1 MRSAPAVS
9 TPARERPPLDGPI
22 SAELV
27 GERPLR
33 VSSTGR
39 LARQVPAIAVLAAVR
54 PQLGASPPRLRLH
67 QVLDGEA
74 RRGLV
79 LVPLLG
85 SAHPAPPLVV
95 HTSSVPCPRTR
106 SAARRVGTECVSTGR
121 FRW

>member
-1 MRSAPAVS
+1 MR
-9 TPARERPPLDGPI
+9 I
-22 SAELV
+22 SDWSSDVCSSDL
-27 GERPLR
+27 PLR

-106 SAARRVGTECVSTGR
+106 PPSGGRHTRDPLDRKSTR
-121 FRW
+121 LNSSH

>member
-85 SAHPAPPLVV
+85 SAHPPPPPPARFAIGSHYDRRRFALGSASRRERV
-95 HTSSVPCPRTR
+95 CPF
-106 SAARRVGTECVSTGR
+106 V
-121 FRW
+121 

>member
-79 LVPLLG
+79 LVPPLG
-85 SAHPAPPLVV
+85 PPHPPPPLAFD
-95 HTSSVPCPRTR
+95 R
-106 SAARRVGTECVSTGR
+106 SRRVCGKGG
-121 FRW
+121 